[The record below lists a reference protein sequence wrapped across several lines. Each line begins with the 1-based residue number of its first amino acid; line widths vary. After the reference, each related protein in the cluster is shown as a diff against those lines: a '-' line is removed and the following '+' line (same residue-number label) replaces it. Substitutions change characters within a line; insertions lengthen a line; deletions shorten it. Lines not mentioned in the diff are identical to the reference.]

1 MTKDV
6 PHALYGTDIPITVP
20 EDPGCGIEAIKRKF
34 FGHYENVSVEDL
46 LREYDERIAIFRQF
60 GRHGEAR
67 ILEEGKRTWGD
78 LRARIGEEKF
88 KEELIMSL
96 ALALHAT
103 FSIVATPP
111 SQRSDI
117 SEIRYRVVNGT
128 QRATSK
134 N

>member
-1 MTKDV
+1 MTKGF
-6 PHALYGTDIPITVP
+6 PHALHDADLPIALP
-20 EDPGCGIEAIKRKF
+20 DDPGCAIETLKRRF
-34 FGHYENVSVEDL
+34 FSHYESIPVEDL
-46 LREYDERIAIFRQF
+46 LSEYDERIAIFRQF

-117 SEIRYRVVNGT
+117 SEIRYRVVNGA